1 MTFLTLIGLWVVW
14 LIIGGLILR
23 FILGGA
29 IDCFKRGKQAPLSSW
44 AGLVI
49 LITII
54 LVLIA

>member
-1 MTFLTLIGLWVVW
+1 MTFMTLIGIWVVW

-44 AGLVI
+44 TGLFLLI
-49 LITII
+49 LL
-54 LVLIA
+54 LVLIL